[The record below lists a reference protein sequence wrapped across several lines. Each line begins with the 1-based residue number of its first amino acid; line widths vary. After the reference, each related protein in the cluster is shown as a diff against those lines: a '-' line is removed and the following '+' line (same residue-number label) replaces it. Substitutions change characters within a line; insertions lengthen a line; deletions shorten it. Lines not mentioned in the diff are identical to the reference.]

1 LPAVKRATPGQ
12 LVLRVS
18 KGSKATR
25 VRPGQLARSVR
36 LGQKAIKGTPEKLE
50 PLPPSQAQRVTK
62 AILEIQG
69 QREQRLPYPG
79 QKETRAILETPD
91 PKVSK
96 AFPEKLDPR
105 AQLVRP
111 ELPGQKG
118 TRGTKGILATLGLLV
133 PSVRLAQPEQ
143 QDLRAFRVSRA
154 ILERRELYQLPLPL
168 LTTRKLGLY
177 LYLLRLSQSTEPQ

>member
-1 LPAVKRATPGQ
+1 LVAVRKVTPGQ

-18 KGSKATR
+18 KVSKATR

-50 PLPPSQAQRVTK
+50 PLLPSQARRVTK

-79 QKETRAILETPD
+79 QKVTKGTRVKLGRR
-91 PKVSK
+91 VSK
-96 AFPEKLDPR
+96 VFPVKLGPR
-105 AQLVRP
+105 AQLVRL

-118 TRGTKGILATLGLLV
+118 IKGTRAILATLGLLV

-143 QDLRAFRVSRA
+143 QDLRAFRVSKA
-154 ILERRELYQLPLPL
+154 IPETRELYQLPLPL

-177 LYLLRLSQSTEPQ
+177 LYLRRLSRSTEPQ

>member
-1 LPAVKRATPGQ
+1 LRAVKRATPGQ

-25 VRPGQLARSVR
+25 VRPGQLARSV
-36 LGQKAIKGTPEKLE
+36 LPGQKAIKGTPEKLE
-50 PLPPSQAQRVTK
+50 PLLPSQARRVTK

-69 QREQRLPYPG
+69 QRAQRLPYPG
-79 QKETRAILETPD
+79 QKETRAIPETPD

-96 AFPEKLDPR
+96 AFPEKLELR
-105 AQLVRP
+105 ARLVRP
-111 ELPGQKG
+111 ELPGRRG

-133 PSVRLAQPEQ
+133 RSVRLARPEQ
-143 QDLRAFRVSRA
+143 QDLRAFRVSKA
-154 ILERRELYQLPLPL
+154 IPETRELYQLPLRL

-177 LYLLRLSQSTEPQ
+177 LYLRRLSRSTEPQ

>member
-1 LPAVKRATPGQ
+1 LRAVKRATPGQ

-36 LGQKAIKGTPEKLE
+36 LGQKAIKGKPEKLE
-50 PLPPSQAQRVTK
+50 PPLPSQARRVTK

-79 QKETRAILETPD
+79 QKETRAIPETPD

-96 AFPEKLDPR
+96 AFPEKLGLR

-111 ELPGQKG
+111 ELLGRK
-118 TRGTKGILATLGLLV
+118 GTKGILATLGLLV
-133 PSVRLAQPEQ
+133 RSVRLAQPEQ
-143 QDLRAFRVSRA
+143 RDLRAFRVSKA
-154 ILERRELYQLPLPL
+154 IPETRELCQLPLPL

-177 LYLLRLSQSTEPQ
+177 LYLRRLSRSTEPQ